1 LKEHSRRPEG
11 RSANPSD
18 VPDSYLLQAF
28 SPTKS
33 ERISAIPQ
41 GLVNH
46 ARQGVVNHAGGCRAG
61 DAGLTSLFK
70 PIRTGLGY
78 GLSHRPGT

>member
-1 LKEHSRRPEG
+1 VPESRG
-11 RSANPSD
+11 
-18 VPDSYLLQAF
+18 LQAF

-33 ERISAIPQ
+33 ERFSVAPQALVNHVSQ

-46 ARQGVVNHAGGCRAG
+46 AGECRAS

-70 PIRTGLGY
+70 PFRNALG
-78 GLSHRPGT
+78 